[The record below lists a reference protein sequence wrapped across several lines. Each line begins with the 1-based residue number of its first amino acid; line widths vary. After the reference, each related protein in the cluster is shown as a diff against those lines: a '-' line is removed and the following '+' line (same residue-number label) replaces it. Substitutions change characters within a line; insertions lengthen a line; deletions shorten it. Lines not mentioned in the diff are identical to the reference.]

1 MNSGLE
7 ALHPYPFERLAD
19 LFSDVKVM
27 ALDRIA
33 LTIGEPRHPAPEA
46 VFDILSQA
54 THSLSQYP
62 TTLGRPELREVIS
75 RWLCAR
81 FQLPHV
87 DPATQVLPLNGTR
100 EGLFSVAQALV
111 SAGRPG
117 AVVCPNPFY
126 QIYEGAAYLAGTQ
139 PVFVNCPSSLGF
151 LPDFESVTSAQW
163 QSCQLLYLCSP
174 GNPSGAVLPTDT
186 LKSLIELAHRYDFV
200 IASDECYSEIYRD
213 ESNPPVGLLQASQG
227 MGNKD
232 FSRCL
237 CFHSL
242 SKRSSL
248 PGLRSGFVAGEA
260 DLVAR
265 FARYRTYHGCAM
277 PVHHQLVSEWA
288 WSDEEHVRVNR
299 ALYRAKFEAV
309 TPILADVMAVPE
321 PEAGFYLWPETP
333 IEDPAFAV
341 AVLRETG
348 VAVLP
353 GSYLARPTAQGN
365 PGANRIR
372 IALVA
377 ELSECV
383 EAAERIAKAVRCGF
397 RGR

>member
-1 MNSGLE
+1 MNSGLGS
-7 ALHPYPFERLAD
+7 LYPYPFERLD
-19 LFSDVKVM
+19 ELFASAEVT
-27 ALDRIA
+27 APNRIA
-33 LTIGEPRHPAPEA
+33 LTIGEPRHPAPRA
-46 VFDILSQA
+46 VFDILATA

-62 TTLGRPELREVIS
+62 TTLGRPELREAIA

-81 FQLPHV
+81 FSLPHV
-87 DPATQVLPLNGTR
+87 DPGNQILPLNGTR

-111 SAGRPG
+111 SAGRSG

-139 PVFVNCPSSLGF
+139 PVFVNCPAALGF
-151 LPDFESVTSAQW
+151 LPDFESVTPAQW
-163 QSCQLLYLCSP
+163 QSCQMLYLCSP
-174 GNPSGAVLPTDT
+174 GNPSGAVLPIET
-186 LKSLIELAHRYDFV
+186 LQTLIDLAHQYDFV

-213 ESNPPVGLLQASQG
+213 ESNPPVGLLQASHA
-227 MGNKD
+227 MGNPD
-232 FSRCL
+232 FARCL

-248 PGLRSGFVAGEA
+248 PGLRSGFVAGDA
-260 DLVAR
+260 ALLAR
-265 FARYRTYHGCAM
+265 FAKYRTYHGCAM
-277 PVHHQLVSEWA
+277 PVHHQLASEWA

-309 TPILADVMAVPE
+309 TPILAEVMAVPE

-333 IEDPAFAV
+333 IADPAFAV

-353 GSYLARPTAQGN
+353 GSYLARTTERGN
-365 PGANRIR
+365 PGANRVR

-377 ELSECV
+377 ELSDCV
-383 EAAERIAKAVRCGF
+383 EAAERIAHAVR
-397 RGR
+397 RGVS